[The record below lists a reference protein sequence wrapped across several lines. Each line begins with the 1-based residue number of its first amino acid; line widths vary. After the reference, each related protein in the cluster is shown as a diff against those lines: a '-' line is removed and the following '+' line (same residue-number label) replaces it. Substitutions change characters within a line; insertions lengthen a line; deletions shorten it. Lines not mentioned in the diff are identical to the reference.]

1 MAREGTQQVAFL
13 RARGGQRARAGCREE
28 GRALIFKHW
37 VAAVQLEAEHS
48 MLISSQLQ
56 HSPGLGA

>member
-1 MAREGTQQVAFL
+1 MAREGMQQVAFL
-13 RARGGQRARAGCREE
+13 RAHGGQRARAGRREE

-37 VAAVQLEAEHS
+37 VAVLQLEAEHS

-56 HSPGLGA
+56 PLPGLGA